1 MGTLAGVAE
10 FPGRFD
16 ECMTITGRTRA
27 LLSGRLWHSRRQW
40 RGRRQRGIPRSH
52 GGRRCCGFECQ
63 VVNVRRSENWS
74 RVVDCSSLRSLSM
87 CGFPNTAEG
96 DGHNGL
102 YTSLISFPRTTNV
115 FGNLV
120 NLPAPRL

>member
-63 VVNVRRSENWS
+63 VVNLRRSANWS
-74 RVVDCSSLRSLSM
+74 RGLSIALLFVPYPCVGSPTLQKETGIM
-87 CGFPNTAEG
+87 AF
-96 DGHNGL
+96 
-102 YTSLISFPRTTNV
+102 IR
-115 FGNLV
+115 
-120 NLPAPRL
+120 R